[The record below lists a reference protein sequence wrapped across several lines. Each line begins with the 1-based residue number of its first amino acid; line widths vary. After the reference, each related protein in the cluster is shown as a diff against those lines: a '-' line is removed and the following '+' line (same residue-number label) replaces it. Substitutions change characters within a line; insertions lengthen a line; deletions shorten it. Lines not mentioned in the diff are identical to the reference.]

1 MFAPVAL
8 ILGLALAGGGFDVTT
23 RHIAGLAVWLVVVG
37 LLVLGAA
44 RRATLGR
51 PFYWASGLIGGL
63 ALFSAFS
70 SLWSG
75 SVELSVIEAD
85 RVLVY
90 LGVLPCRVPD
100 RPNRP
105 KAPTFR

>member
-1 MFAPVAL
+1 MLAPVAL
-8 ILGLALAGGGFDVTT
+8 IGGLALAGGGFDVSS
-23 RHIAGLAVWLVVVG
+23 RHIAGLAVWLVVVA
-37 LLVLGAA
+37 LLVFGAGSA
-44 RRATLGR
+44 VKPER
-51 PFYWASGLIGGL
+51 PFYWAGGLIVCL
-63 ALFSAFS
+63 ALLSAIS

-85 RVLVY
+85 RVAGLPR
-90 LGVLPCRVPD
+90 VLPCRVPH